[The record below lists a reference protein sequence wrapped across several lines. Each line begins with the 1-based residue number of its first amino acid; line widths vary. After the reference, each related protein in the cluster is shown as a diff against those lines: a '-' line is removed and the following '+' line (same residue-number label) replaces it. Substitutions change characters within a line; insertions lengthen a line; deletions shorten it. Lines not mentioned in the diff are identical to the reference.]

1 MNFEEALKKLERLV
15 DKLEAGGLSL
25 DATIKCYEE
34 GKQLVDVC
42 QRELK
47 SVQLRI
53 EKVTKSG
60 DLEEFSP

>member
-25 DATIKCYEE
+25 DETIKCYEE
-34 GKQLVDVC
+34 GKHLVDVC

>member
-25 DATIKCYEE
+25 DETIKCYEE

-60 DLEEFSP
+60 DLEESSP